1 MDIGNNC
8 VHCNKD
14 TSFGTGKFVNRIPA
28 DADYE
33 AEDEEGN
40 IIFDADEYREGYAC
54 EECYSEEVFVPMKHP
69 RMNQIQALWA
79 KHVYFAEREG

>member
-69 RMNQIQALWA
+69 RLNQIQALWA

>member
-33 AEDEEGN
+33 AEDEEWN
-40 IIFDADEYREGYAC
+40 IIFDADEYREGYSC

-69 RMNQIQALWA
+69 IMNQIQALWA

>member
-1 MDIGNNC
+1 MELIGEEELMDIGNNC

-33 AEDEEGN
+33 AEDKEGN
-40 IIFDADEYREGYAC
+40 IIFADGEYRDGYAC
-54 EECYSEEVFVPMKHP
+54 EECYSEED
-69 RMNQIQALWA
+69 
-79 KHVYFAEREG
+79 

>member
-33 AEDEEGN
+33 AEDTEGN
-40 IIFDADEYREGYAC
+40 IIFADGEYRDGYAC
-54 EECYSEEVFVPMKHP
+54 EECYSCDCSE
-69 RMNQIQALWA
+69 
-79 KHVYFAEREG
+79 AECEDCNSR